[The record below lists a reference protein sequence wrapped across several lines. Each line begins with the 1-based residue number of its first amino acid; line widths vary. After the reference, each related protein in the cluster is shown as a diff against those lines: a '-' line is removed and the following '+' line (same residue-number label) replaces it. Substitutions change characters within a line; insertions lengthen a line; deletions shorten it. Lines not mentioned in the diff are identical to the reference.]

1 MWYNV
6 IGIQNF
12 LTRTNCPQKGASVK
26 KLLVVFLVVLV
37 TAFVSAEAESLKIE
51 EMQERISDVVGY
63 KPYYIAETCDDDVYQ
78 WTFIMHGGIIGT
90 WSSNEEDIGPFL
102 ELVSEYQYDW
112 YQQLPEMVE
121 ISTEKGLDIKGE
133 GIHFEVD
140 PIWSSDDSLVLEWMV
155 WSEEVEDFIRTEDG
169 YIFSKKYLANL
180 VYTDEMAS
188 VRYMAELLEEAME

>member
-1 MWYNV
+1 M
-6 IGIQNF
+6 
-12 LTRTNCPQKGASVK
+12 K

-37 TAFVSAEAESLKIE
+37 VLGIAFVSAGAESLKIE

-63 KPYYIAETCDDDVYQ
+63 KPYYIAETCDDDVYE
-78 WTFIMHGGIIGT
+78 WTFIMHGGGIIAT
-90 WSSNEEDIGPFL
+90 WSDEEDIGPFL

-140 PIWSSDDSLVLEWMV
+140 PIWSTDDRLVLEWMV
-155 WSEEVEDFIRTEDG
+155 WSAEVDDFICTENG